1 MKREPLHTLANILW
15 VVVLIT
21 LVAFASGSWLTG
33 SASAKEL
40 SAPHLTD
47 HAGTIS
53 TTETWYAAGNPH
65 IITGNL
71 TISAT
76 TGKVLLEPG
85 VEIQIFSGGKLT
97 VQGVLTTT
105 VSAPALPITISKIIG
120 SSNFG
125 QIEFTA
131 TSSGY
136 LSNCDI
142 SQGGTGYPEVILINS
157 TSAQGV
163 TLDNCTIHDNTAGSQ
178 VINLNG
184 VSVKAKLSNLTIQNN
199 PGMMAIAQS
208 HLRATPV
215 YKNITLSNNTA
226 GNFLEVGRLEATVLN
241 GNKITLTGNEFL
253 PDGVIALT
261 QGATISAGGALTAT
275 VGTNLQISPGKN
287 ILVQGSNLSPFA
299 GRFYAD
305 GVDFVN
311 RPSQSAFGVINFN
324 SYSAGRV
331 SNCDISGGGSGTGIT
346 EVVRISSSDVTL
358 EDCHFHDNIVSG
370 RVVYLGG
377 GSTDPGLHPTLR
389 NLEFNL
395 NTAPYLVEQST
406 VDMAVT
412 YDNLNMH
419 DNGGAREGVYLGS
432 GTLNRINVLD
442 QVELNGDPYYV
453 GSASVGLTIAASG
466 GVTLTA
472 GTELRI
478 LPGRPITVQGK
489 LIGKGTVL
497 QPVYF
502 RSVADA
508 PLAGEQWGYIDIKS
522 GATVDLNYCDISHA
536 AGGVIPAP
544 VSLPAV
550 LSIASSNS
558 SVNNCTVHN
567 NVGTADTFA
576 VLLAEPAAGAGNSA
590 HIANTTITN
599 NSGWALGQNSLN
611 MTPTYQNPTLSG
623 NNGGVGDL
631 LLITGPNMTTAPVLG
646 NNKIYL
652 DSPAIN
658 GRPIYLLNGAT
669 IAASGVITVT
679 PSTTLYVGGTGTPG
693 KKIDVSGR
701 FIAAG
706 GSGAG
711 QRIKIQNRGTSAG
724 DNFGQIDFK
733 IGSTGRLAYTDVSNG
748 GKGFTEMVRIDSTN
762 VALEDSTFS
771 GSIGTAQVV
780 SIVSQNLKPTLRNLV
795 IQNGLGYAVAQASAN
810 MAPVYDNLMLQGNVI
825 NGVYLNTGTVNY
837 DLTLNIDELN
847 GAPYYAGSMTFP
859 TGKAITLTQGTELR
873 LLSAAV
879 LTINT
884 GARLEMEG
892 TPQRWVTVRSDKE
905 SPTVTDYWNTIDIKN
920 GATARF
926 QYCDVSGGGRG
937 GVNVLATATSSA
949 TPTTFAFDYCNIHNN
964 GTGGGVQNTIAL
976 IGSTATVTYTMQ
988 NVAVHDNN
996 AGGIYAA
1003 SFVNLDLKHVSLL
1016 KNTRHGVQTGAGGAI
1031 KLYNSIIAWNGT
1043 GFISGGTA
1051 NTSEVNAVL
1060 WYGNTPKFTGNPFI
1074 FQDNWD
1080 AYELPMAWDG
1090 YHLSRYAT
1098 EALNYTR
1105 AAPTGVV
1112 DDIDSEALPTACG
1125 HCSGPGG
1132 RRICLQSRPGLC
1144 GRKGPLQHQVG
1155 LCEFREPPAARIPG
1169 ESVPGA
1175 SRPEFDGLG
1184 AGCFP
1189 VRVGLYSRRA
1199 SGLDGFLQP
1208 GECIELAGEPGPGHR
1223 RSNHVVDGRHG
1234 YLGEWDHDRKHWGS
1248 DFGDARIQAG
1258 CDHDSAGLQAS
1269 DRLAFERLGV
1279 QHRNPDHHRCG
1290 TARRI
1295 NPDLCKRDP
1304 DQHGDRQ
1311 LGGFLQRSVQL
1322 LWRDGGADRR
1332 RLLWRCVQRARNG
1345 GQLEPVQRPA
1355 DCGDVGW
1362 HGIRPEPGHG
1372 TPCIRSDG
1380 HADDLPAGM
1389 GRVGTLAGELV
1400 RREQSKGNR
1409 SPRDLPFHQRST
1421 GDLSCPSSRLASLPA
1436 LPQYLCDDLER
1447 RYWHCK
1453 SALCCPSEQRGAEDR
1468 AG

>member
-536 AGGVIPAP
+536 AGGAIP
-544 VSLPAV
+544 VVNLPAV

-558 SVNNCTVHN
+558 SVNNCNVHN
-567 NVGTADTFA
+567 NAGTVDTFA
-576 VLLAEPAAGAGNSA
+576 VLVATVGNSA

-611 MTPTYQNPTLSG
+611 MTPTYQNLTLSG

-631 LLITGPNMTTAPVLG
+631 LLITGAAIATIPDVT

-937 GVNVLATATSSA
+937 GVNVLAMATSSA

-964 GTGGGVQNTIAL
+964 GTGGGAQNIINITGA
-976 IGSTATVTYTMQ
+976 TATVTYTMQ

-1016 KNTRHGVQTGAGGAI
+1016 KNTRHGVQTGANGVI
-1031 KLYNSIIAWNGT
+1031 KLYNSIIAWSAT
-1043 GFISGGTA
+1043 GFINGGTS
-1051 NTSEVNAVL
+1051 NFSQTRAVL
-1060 WYGNTPKFTGNPFI
+1060 WYGNTQKTSVNSVNS
-1074 FQDNWD
+1074 QNDKD
-1080 AYELPMAWDG
+1080 ATDLTIAWDG
-1090 YHLSRYAT
+1090 YHLSRYAS
-1098 EALNYTR
+1098 EALNYSQ
-1105 AAPTGVV
+1105 AYGIGVT
-1112 DDIDSEALPTACG
+1112 DDIDSEARPQPVGTA
-1125 HCSGPGG
+1125 
-1132 RRICLQSRPGLC
+1132 
-1144 GRKGPLQHQVG
+1144 V
-1155 LCEFREPPAARIPG
+1155 
-1169 ESVPGA
+1169 
-1175 SRPEFDGLG
+1175 DLG
-1184 AGCFP
+1184 ADEYVYNPGQDFAGEKAP
-1189 VRVGLYSRRA
+1189 FNTKWVYANSGSRLLQEYLVRVYQGLPGQNLTVSVQDA
-1199 SGLDGFLQP
+1199 FPSGLAFTREEHPDWMDFSNLGNALNWQANQVLAT
-1208 GECIELAGEPGPGHR
+1208 GETAMLLMEGTGTLPNGTIIRNTG
-1223 RSNHVVDGRHG
+1223 VVNT
-1234 YLGEWDHDRKHWGS
+1234 
-1248 DFGDARIQAG
+1248 GDARIQAG
-1258 CDHDSAGLQAS
+1258 CDHDGAGLQAS
-1269 DRLAFERLGV
+1269 DRLALERLCV
-1279 QHRNPDHHRCG
+1279 QC
-1290 TARRI
+1290 
-1295 NPDLCKRDP
+1295 RDP
-1304 DQHGDRQ
+1304 DHQRRGPARCIGQDLCQRGPGNHGDRQ
-1311 LGGFLQRSVQL
+1311 LGGFLQRSVHL
-1322 LWRDGGADRR
+1322 CWRDGGADR
-1332 RLLWRCVQRARNG
+1332 
-1345 GQLEPVQRPA
+1345 
-1355 DCGDVGW
+1355 
-1362 HGIRPEPGHG
+1362 
-1372 TPCIRSDG
+1372 
-1380 HADDLPAGM
+1380 
-1389 GRVGTLAGELV
+1389 
-1400 RREQSKGNR
+1400 
-1409 SPRDLPFHQRST
+1409 
-1421 GDLSCPSSRLASLPA
+1421 
-1436 LPQYLCDDLER
+1436 
-1447 RYWHCK
+1447 
-1453 SALCCPSEQRGAEDR
+1453 
-1468 AG
+1468 